1 MTTIGTPLS
10 PVAKKALLCGCRMHG
25 AVLRECSLQGAD
37 LRGADTT
44 GCDLK
49 SAHLQKTH
57 LDIRQAAQLAASL
70 GAIVE

>member
-1 MTTIGTPLS
+1 
-10 PVAKKALLCGCRMHG
+10 MHG
-25 AVLRECSLQGAD
+25 AVLRECGLQGAD